1 MTEAYKIINRE
12 SDQSVRLEFT
22 GVFEGKE
29 IVWHASIKSLYAC
42 LLEQQASAKS
52 CMGVAKLHQFI
63 DIKYCNNAY
72 QVEIGLNLNQIDE
85 PAIKRAIIMMRKY
98 KRLHLGR
105 HEYGEA
111 IQFKIETD

>member
-1 MTEAYKIINRE
+1 MAEAYKIINRD

-29 IVWHASIKSLYAC
+29 IVWDASIKTLYAC
-42 LLEQQASAKS
+42 FLERQASATAS
-52 CMGVAKLHQFI
+52 MSVAKLHQFI
-63 DIKYCNNAY
+63 DIKYFNNVY
-72 QVEIGLNLNQIDE
+72 QVEIGLNLKQIDE

-111 IQFKIETD
+111 ITF